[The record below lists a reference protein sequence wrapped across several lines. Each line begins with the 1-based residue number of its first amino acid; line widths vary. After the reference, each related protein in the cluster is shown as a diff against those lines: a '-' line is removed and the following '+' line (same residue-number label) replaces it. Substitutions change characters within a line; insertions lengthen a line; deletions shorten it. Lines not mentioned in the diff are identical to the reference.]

1 MTPMNFTNFFI
12 NPVPMG
18 HVEGKGEDEVGK
30 FELKGSFNQNSTAVR
45 FKKQYIGM
53 HAIYYEG

>member
-1 MTPMNFTNFFI
+1 MNFTNFFI

-18 HVEGKGEDEVGK
+18 HVEGKGEDSVGK

-53 HAIYYEG
+53 HAIYYQG